1 MHLLKGSGLR
11 QVRRVVASPIVKKK
25 RRRADRPRKFFPS
38 PPKGAWHLVVIDN
51 GPIRRRALDEYWSAE
66 RRLEKIR
73 TELEIFETNDMP
85 AFNRWEARTF
95 GALLTEIRETESA
108 AAEKRHIVEAIEDEV
123 MWSGCTRVTAY
134 RRVMEVL
141 SRSAAGEEEEED
153 EPSWGNEDP
162 EGMDPGSDSQRM
174 FGERDLPP
182 GFDVRDFDRLPRSG
196 KAEFHA
202 FYESIAELFEMM
214 TGLPAPDLDKVL
226 ERERARSRGGEERV
240 PDGSHR
246 HPDRHPEKDRL
257 KTLYRKLVRQLHPDR
272 NRNQGWREREFW
284 HEVQAAYQARD
295 LDRLEAVAGRVE
307 MGLNGAS
314 AALSVHTLFRLT
326 GDLLRELAGLK
337 KQAARARR
345 HSAWK
350 FSTRA
355 NDLVAM
361 EGRHRGQLELLKAS
375 AREELLRW
383 SAILD
388 DLAARAKRRPKR
400 FGSRKT
406 SGKSE
411 SPLQMH
417 FFGESSW

>member
-1 MHLLKGSGLR
+1 LHLLKGSGLR
-11 QVRRVVASPIVKKK
+11 QVRCVVASPIVKKK

-38 PPKGAWHLVVIDN
+38 PPKGVWHLVVIDN

-73 TELEIFETNDMP
+73 TELEVFETNDMP

-108 AAEKRHIVEAIEDEV
+108 AAEKRRIVEAIEEEV

-141 SRSAAGEEEEED
+141 SRSAAGEEEEQD
-153 EPSWGNEDP
+153 EPGWGNEDP
-162 EGMDPGSDSQRM
+162 EGMDPGSDSERM
-174 FGERDLPP
+174 FGETDLPP
-182 GFDVRDFDRLPRSG
+182 GFDVRDFDRLPRSD
-196 KAEFHA
+196 KAKFRA
-202 FYESIAELFEMM
+202 FYESIAEMFEMM

-226 ERERARSRGGEERV
+226 ERERARSRGGEEQV
-240 PDGSHR
+240 PDGSR
-246 HPDRHPEKDRL
+246 RYPERHPEKDRS

-272 NRNQGWREREFW
+272 NRNQGWRERELW

-295 LDRLEAVAGRVE
+295 LDRLEAAAGRVE

-314 AALSVHTLFRLT
+314 AALSVHTLLRLT

-355 NDLVAM
+355 NDLAAM
-361 EGRHRGQLELLKAS
+361 EARHRGQLELLKAS

-388 DLAARAKRRPKR
+388 DLAARAKRRPKKP
-400 FGSRKT
+400 GSRKT

-411 SPLQMH
+411 SPFQMH
-417 FFGESSW
+417 FFGEPSW

>member
-1 MHLLKGSGLR
+1 
-11 QVRRVVASPIVKKK
+11 
-25 RRRADRPRKFFPS
+25 
-38 PPKGAWHLVVIDN
+38 
-51 GPIRRRALDEYWSAE
+51 
-66 RRLEKIR
+66 
-73 TELEIFETNDMP
+73 
-85 AFNRWEARTF
+85 
-95 GALLTEIRETESA
+95 
-108 AAEKRHIVEAIEDEV
+108 
-123 MWSGCTRVTAY
+123 
-134 RRVMEVL
+134 
-141 SRSAAGEEEEED
+141 
-153 EPSWGNEDP
+153 
-162 EGMDPGSDSQRM
+162 MDPGSDSERM

-182 GFDVRDFDRLPRSG
+182 GFDVRDFDRLPGSG
-196 KAEFHA
+196 KAEFRA

-337 KQAARARR
+337 KQGGRARR
-345 HSAWK
+345 DFGWK

-355 NDLVAM
+355 
-361 EGRHRGQLELLKAS
+361 
-375 AREELLRW
+375 
-383 SAILD
+383 
-388 DLAARAKRRPKR
+388 
-400 FGSRKT
+400 
-406 SGKSE
+406 
-411 SPLQMH
+411 
-417 FFGESSW
+417 